1 MEYNAICSLAKNI
14 IFYTYKLL
22 PSKFYSLSH
31 PQKKVVAK
39 RKYLNKFF
47 KYFSER
53 RKNEGVIRACT

>member
-31 PQKKVVAK
+31 PQKKVVAEG
-39 RKYLNKFF
+39 KYLNKFLNTSV
-47 KYFSER
+47 KEER
-53 RKNEGVIRACT
+53 MKV